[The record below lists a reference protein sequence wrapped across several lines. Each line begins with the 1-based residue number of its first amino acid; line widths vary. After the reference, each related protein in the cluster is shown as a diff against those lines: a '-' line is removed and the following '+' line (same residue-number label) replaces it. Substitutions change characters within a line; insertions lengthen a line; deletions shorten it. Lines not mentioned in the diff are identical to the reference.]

1 MSSTKVYSTGEG
13 AVAGGR
19 RSTRPPWIWKRPFA
33 AITDHLPLRR
43 PFDARWAS
51 NRLDLIRIGPS
62 GAGGGGT
69 AVGGEAPGNRSTAP
83 SHLVVGTIPET
94 GGNPLFL
101 KRGGLQRRR
110 VTSYGGELPGRP
122 NIGAFWD
129 APFRPNQRPPPARS
143 EQRRVVLRVVEQ
155 GLEPRTSLPLNAVR
169 FARSQANEVPSMNIG
184 GQERHTTADRIRQE
198 PWSECSL
205 DPHRPQRAVLHVL
218 N

>member
-1 MSSTKVYSTGEG
+1 MKNPGGGRRTGVDEENTMSSTKVYSTGEG

-101 KRGGLQRRR
+101 KRGGGFR
-110 VTSYGGELPGRP
+110 GGAL
-122 NIGAFWD
+122 
-129 APFRPNQRPPPARS
+129 
-143 EQRRVVLRVVEQ
+143 
-155 GLEPRTSLPLNAVR
+155 PRT
-169 FARSQANEVPSMNIG
+169 EVS
-184 GQERHTTADRIRQE
+184 
-198 PWSECSL
+198 C
-205 DPHRPQRAVLHVL
+205 RAVPISVPFGTRHFVPTNARRQLAQNSGALFFGSLSRASNRGPRCRSMPSGSHGARRTRSL
-218 N
+218 R